1 MSSKE
6 RGFMGIIED
15 VKNMSLKRKLNLGI
29 GVFALSNGIYGVY
42 DEYFNV
48 IDFLKGAGP
57 LILIVIGL
65 VALFAGLTKKM
76 S

>member
-1 MSSKE
+1 
-6 RGFMGIIED
+6 MGIIAGFKE
-15 VKNMSLKRKLNLGI
+15 MSLKRKINLGVGI
-29 GVFALSNGIYGVY
+29 FALANGIYGVY

-57 LILIVIGL
+57 LILILIGIVML
-65 VALFAGLTKKM
+65 LAGLTKKL